1 MIPSLGVDKNMAKVE
16 LTIKFTD
23 GAQSPRSEILNIE
36 TSYPGDLAGEHRV
49 AHILFAELKV
59 TVGEQ
64 AAPKH
69 NAVARR
75 WLDFP
80 DQPAGIE
87 KYFDIQNSQALW
99 LELANLIMGAEGD
112 LILAVAFKALEPA
125 QEPSFDDESALND
138 LYYVHDRKM
147 QLLNQAVHDLIKVQ
161 DLVNR
166 LLHESLGGDLV
177 DTSKANWE
185 RNELTREKVEKGLA
199 AKQAAGALSQS
210 DFDAINQALAIPR
223 NTPKGEIAGSY
234 RKRLTHH
241 IRPSVDYSM
250 FFSALESRAGEEI
263 KDAQGKVIQRIHT
276 VRARPPV
283 QYRFQD
289 LHAAFSEYLDAIV
302 AMLEKL
308 SQLEMLRR

>member
-1 MIPSLGVDKNMAKVE
+1 MAKVE

-23 GAQSPRSEILNIE
+23 GAQRTRSESLDFE

-49 AHILFAELKV
+49 AHILFVELKV
-59 TVGEQ
+59 TAGMQ

-69 NAVARR
+69 NAVARQ

-80 DQPAGIE
+80 NQPEGIE

-112 LILAVAFKALEPA
+112 LILAAAFKALEPA
-125 QEPSFDDESALND
+125 QEPSFDDDAAISD

-147 QLLNQAVHDLIKVQ
+147 TLLDQSVHGLIKVQ

-177 DTSKANWE
+177 DTSRTDWE
-185 RNELTREKVEKGLA
+185 RTELTREKVEKGLA
-199 AKQAAGALSQS
+199 AKRAGGALSQS
-210 DFDAINQALAIPR
+210 EFDAISQALGIPG
-223 NTPKGEIAGSY
+223 NTSKGEIAKTY
-234 RKRLTHH
+234 RNRLMHH
-241 IRPSVDYSM
+241 VRPSVDYSM
-250 FFSALESRAGEEI
+250 FFSALESRAGEEV
-263 KDAQGKVIQRIHT
+263 KDAQGNVIGRRPI

-289 LHAAFSEYLDAIV
+289 LHTAFCEYLDAGE

-308 SQLEMLRR
+308 SQLQILRR

>member
-1 MIPSLGVDKNMAKVE
+1 MAKVE

-23 GAQSPRSEILNIE
+23 GAQSTRSESLDIE
-36 TSYPGDLAGEHRV
+36 TSYPGDFAGEHRV

-75 WLDFP
+75 WLDFTS
-80 DQPAGIE
+80 QPAGFE

-112 LILAVAFKALEPA
+112 LILAAAFKALEPA
-125 QEPSFDDESALND
+125 QEPSFDDDPAIND

-147 QLLNQAVHDLIKVQ
+147 TLLNQSVHRLIKVQ

-177 DTSKANWE
+177 DTSKTDWE
-185 RNELTREKVEKGLA
+185 RTELTREKVEKGLA
-199 AKQAAGALSQS
+199 AKRAGGALSQS
-210 DFDAINQALAIPR
+210 EFDAISQALGISR
-223 NTPKGEIAGSY
+223 NTPKGEVARTY
-234 RKRLTHH
+234 RNRLVHH

-250 FFSALESRAGEEI
+250 FFSALESRAGDEVR
-263 KDAQGKVIQRIHT
+263 DAQGNVIGRRHV

-283 QYRFQD
+283 QYRFQN
-289 LHAAFSEYLDAIV
+289 LHAAFSEYLDAV
-302 AMLEKL
+302 VTMLEKL
-308 SQLEMLRR
+308 SELEILRR

>member
-1 MIPSLGVDKNMAKVE
+1 MAKVE

-23 GAQSPRSEILNIE
+23 GAQSTRSESLDIE
-36 TSYPGDLAGEHRV
+36 TSYPGDAAGKHRV

-59 TVGEQ
+59 TVGQQ

-80 DQPAGIE
+80 NQPADFD

-112 LILAVAFKALEPA
+112 LVLAAAFEALEPA
-125 QEPSFDDESALND
+125 EEPSFDDDAAIND

-147 QLLNQAVHDLIKVQ
+147 ALLNQSVHGLIKVQ

-177 DTSKANWE
+177 DTSKTDWE
-185 RNELTREKVEKGLA
+185 RTELTREKVVKGLA
-199 AKQAAGALSQS
+199 AKRAGGALPQS
-210 DFDAINQALAIPR
+210 DFDAISLALGIPR
-223 NTPKGEIAGSY
+223 STPKGEIAKTY
-234 RKRLTHH
+234 RNRLMHH

-250 FFSALESRAGEEI
+250 FFSALESRAGEEVR
-263 KDAQGKVIQRIHT
+263 DAQGNVIGRRHI

-283 QYRFQD
+283 QYLFQD
-289 LHAAFSEYLDAIV
+289 LHAAFSEYLDALV

-308 SQLEMLRR
+308 SQLDILRR

>member
-1 MIPSLGVDKNMAKVE
+1 MSKVE
-16 LTIKFTD
+16 LTITFTAED
-23 GAQSPRSEILNIE
+23 QGQRSDTLGID

-59 TVGEQ
+59 TVGKQ
-64 AAPKH
+64 AKPKH

-80 DQPAGIE
+80 GKPAGFE
-87 KYFDIQNSQALW
+87 QYFDIQNSQALW

-112 LILAVAFKALEPA
+112 LILAAAFKALEPA
-125 QEPSFDDESALND
+125 QEPSFDDDAAIND

-147 QLLNQAVHDLIKVQ
+147 TLLNQSVHGLIKVQ

-177 DTSKANWE
+177 DTSKKDWE
-185 RNELTREKVEKGLA
+185 RTELTREKVEKGLE
-199 AKQAAGALSQS
+199 AKRAGGTLSQS
-210 DFDAINQALAIPR
+210 DFDAISQALGIP
-223 NTPKGEIAGSY
+223 NTTPKGETARTY
-234 RKRLTHH
+234 RNRLMHH

-250 FFSALESRAGEEI
+250 FFSALESRAGEEVR
-263 KDAQGKVIQRIHT
+263 DAQGKVIGKRHV

-283 QYRFQD
+283 QYSYGD
-289 LHAAFSEYLDAIV
+289 LDAAFSEYLDAIV
-302 AMLEKL
+302 AMLEQL
-308 SQLEMLRR
+308 SQLEILRR